1 MSQPEVQQNVKAEE
15 AKPIEVAQ
23 LWLGIAQLA
32 LLLGASAAGA
42 WKWVSI
48 DSKIADLNRRHR
60 EVEVAKAETEAL
72 SVVGQVLDS
81 EVYLQVG
88 DRSVPVCP
96 VFVTLHNV
104 GQIPVRVTSL
114 EFRVFTATLADV
126 SALTTIEIPKNEIAL
141 TAASDIAQNVSP
153 DKEIL
158 GVLLSNS
165 ANWIEKKDLAQ
176 NFPPSNEM
184 IPSGQSRLERLHV
197 IAPTMN
203 SSLLTKIE
211 VTVHTEKAKHRWF
224 GFTNTAVCR
233 PIAFPASISE

>member
-1 MSQPEVQQNVKAEE
+1 MSHPEVEQNVKIEGS
-15 AKPIEVAQ
+15 KPIEVAQ
-23 LWLGIAQLA
+23 LWLGIAQV
-32 LLLGASAAGA
+32 LLILGASAAGA

-48 DSKIADLNRRHR
+48 DSRMADLDRRHR
-60 EVEVAKAETEAL
+60 EVEVVKAETEAL

-96 VFVTLHNV
+96 VFVTLQNV
-104 GQIPVRVTSL
+104 GQVPVRVTSL
-114 EFRVFTATLADV
+114 EFRVFTATLGDV
-126 SALTTIEIPKNEIAL
+126 SALTTIDVPKNDISL
-141 TAASDIAQNVSP
+141 TAGNDIAESALP

-165 ANWIEKKDLAQ
+165 ANWIEKKELAQ

-197 IAPTMN
+197 LAPTMN

-211 VTVHTEKAKHRWF
+211 VTVHTEKATHRWF

-233 PIAFPASISE
+233 PIAFPAAMSE